1 MALQIRRGTDAERQ
15 SVTPK
20 EGELVYTTDTNRLW
34 VGGKIAPSQSLT
46 PGGILVSGSLV
57 NDTNPTLAA
66 DMDLNGNNIT
76 GTGNININGN
86 ITATGN
92 INLGDGVEDNVIVGG
107 QITGDLIPGS
117 KNTFDLGAPASGW
130 KTLYVSDIVAETQV
144 SAGDLSI
151 KGSITKDD
159 SSVIYDGA
167 TQALTVGDIASGAI
181 TASGAISGTSVAV
194 TSVTAN
200 TLTGDLTGSVF
211 ADDSTLLVDGI
222 NGTLSNGTLTLENN
236 NIYGS
241 TLAEEFYGGFI
252 GNGMKLVAIGDRSDP
267 ACIVIEGNDAPLVI
281 RGVATNTGSTTMV
294 LEASRFSGTTQQA
307 VQPGDYIGALGFDAY
322 EGAANRRAALISTTV
337 QSAISGTNF
346 DTDMT
351 ISVLA
356 QTGLYNQYVFKSFG
370 LFETAGVSLFS
381 ASEAELSG
389 ISTVAQKGSIGF
401 GDTRDSMVVYDG
413 TVFRT
418 VTTNV
423 GVPAGPT
430 ATGKA
435 GQIAGDAD
443 YVYFCHSNDNWIRV
457 AKDASWT

>member
-20 EGELVYTTDTNRLW
+20 EGELIYTTDTNRLW
-34 VGGKIAPSQSLT
+34 VGGKIAPSPSLT

-107 QITGDLIPGS
+107 QITGDLIPGT

-130 KTLYVSDIVAETQV
+130 KTLHVGDVVVETQV

-167 TQALTVGDIASGAI
+167 TQALSVGDIASSAI
-181 TASGAISGTSVAV
+181 TASGTVSAPSVTA

-200 TLTGDLTGSVF
+200 TFTGDLTGSVF
-211 ADDSTLLVDGI
+211 GDDSTTLVDGTVGLI
-222 NGTLSNGTLTLENN
+222 SNGRITLDNDIVTATVLGPDYEVNFA
-236 NIYGS
+236 S
-241 TLAEEFYGGFI
+241 PDRTLAI
-252 GNGMKLVAIGDRSDP
+252 GTAQEPHTVFVDGDQHPIIVRGPATDTTGPTVAIQSVRYNGSAREP
-267 ACIVIEGNDAPLVI
+267 IQENDL
-281 RGVATNTGSTTMV
+281 
-294 LEASRFSGTTQQA
+294 
-307 VQPGDYIGALGFDAY
+307 IGQYVFDA
-322 EGAANRRAALISTTV
+322 EVGAADMKRAALISSQV
-337 QSAISGTNF
+337 RSAISGTNF
-346 DTDMT
+346 ATDMT
-351 ISVLA
+351 VSVLGED
-356 QTGLYNQYVFKSFG
+356 GLYNQYVFKSFG
-370 LFETAGVSLFS
+370 LFETAGMSLFS

-401 GDTRDSMVVYDG
+401 GDTRDSLVVYDG
-413 TVFRT
+413 SDFKT
-418 VTTNV
+418 VTTTV
-423 GVPAGPT
+423 DVPSGPT
-430 ATGKA
+430 ATGKT
-435 GQIAGDAD
+435 GQVSGDAD
-443 YVYFCHSNDNWIRV
+443 YVYFCHSDDNWIRV
-457 AKDASWT
+457 AKDATWT